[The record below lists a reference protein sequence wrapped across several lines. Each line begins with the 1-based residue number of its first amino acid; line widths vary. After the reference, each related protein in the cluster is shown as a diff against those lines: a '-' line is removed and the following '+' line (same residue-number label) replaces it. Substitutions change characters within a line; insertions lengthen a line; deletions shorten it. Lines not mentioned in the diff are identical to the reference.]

1 MAQLVKEFVQG
12 RCLGFEMNMTPIS
25 DQINTYLEQHPNY
38 VARSINTAIGTGY
51 TKAYVIFDIREE
63 KNRK

>member
-1 MAQLVKEFVQG
+1 MAQLAKEFVQG
-12 RCLGFEMNMTPIS
+12 RCIGFEMNTTPIS
-25 DQINTYLEQHPNY
+25 DQINEFLSENSGYS
-38 VARSINTAIGTGY
+38 VRAIDTMAGTGY

>member
-1 MAQLVKEFVQG
+1 MAQFVKEFVQG

-25 DQINTYLEQHPNY
+25 DQINVFLEEHPNHI
-38 VARSINTAIGTGY
+38 ARSINTTVGAGY